1 MAARIFRPAK
11 NAMQSG
17 RAKTGRWML
26 VYEPEIAPSV
36 EPLMGYTSSADMRQQ
51 VKLAFDSREDAVAY
65 AERNGI
71 PYEVVADHDRATRP
85 LSYADNFRTGRPFPW
100 TH

>member
-11 NAMQSG
+11 TAMQSG
-17 RAKTGRWML
+17 RGKSGRWML
-26 VYEPEIAPSV
+26 VYEPEAASSV
-36 EPLMGYTSSADMRQQ
+36 EPLMGYTSSADMN
-51 VKLAFDSREDAVAY
+51 

-71 PYEVVADHDRATRP
+71 AYEVVADHERTTRP